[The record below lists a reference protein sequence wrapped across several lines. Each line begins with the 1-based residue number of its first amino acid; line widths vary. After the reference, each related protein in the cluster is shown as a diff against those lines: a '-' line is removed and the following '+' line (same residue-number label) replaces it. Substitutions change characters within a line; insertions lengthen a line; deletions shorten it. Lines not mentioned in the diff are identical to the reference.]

1 MFVALFDEADDDDEI
16 SVAEGA
22 RGFWDMLIPDS
33 AKRKRDVSGNADELL
48 GRGVGDGI
56 DASCDAWMSN
66 IVDSVIIDV
75 VVIAV
80 VVIAV
85 VVIDVVVVVVE
96 NNSLTTEC
104 VARARVIHTM
114 ALSVRYT
121 RSLRSLRFA
130 FDTADH

>member
-48 GRGVGDGI
+48 GRGGG
-56 DASCDAWMSN
+56 DAWTSN
-66 IVDSVIIDV
+66 IVDFVIIDV

-85 VVIDVVVVVVE
+85 IVIDVVVIDVVVIDVVVVVVK
-96 NNSLTTEC
+96 NNSLATEC
-104 VARARVIHTM
+104 VG
-114 ALSVRYT
+114 
-121 RSLRSLRFA
+121 
-130 FDTADH
+130 